1 MAEDV
6 TIGGCRLVLGDCMDV
21 LAGMEPCSVDAVV
34 TDPPYHLTSGNAAF
48 DWSAMGPGDKR
59 PNIGATNRGG
69 RGHKAGFMGKSWDG
83 GDIAFR
89 PETWVEVL
97 RVLKPGGHMVCFGGT
112 RTYHRLACAI
122 EDAGFE
128 IRDSLMWLY
137 GSGFPKSLDVSKAI
151 DKRGGADIA
160 WFGPWLRQ
168 ERERRGITQ
177 KDLARHFPSRTG
189 NLTGCVANWEL
200 GLNLPTPEQFNALC
214 EVLALPFAR
223 IEEAEREVIGRGHRV
238 RHESLVQIAG
248 LSDGAY
254 DLTAPATDAAR
265 QWAGWHTALKPSV
278 EPIVLARKPLAE
290 PTVAAQVLATGTGA
304 LNVEATR
311 VGTSG
316 GGQNGRTVGAR
327 NREQWRQPPVAA
339 ATEDAGRWPP
349 NLLHD
354 GSPEVLAAFAAF
366 GERKVN
372 RPSRRTSRF
381 GDGGVYEHGL
391 NTRAI
396 QDYADQGSAA
406 RFFPALGYEPGE
418 LRLFYSGKASG
429 AERDYGLDGLPPQER
444 EGKYGSI
451 QDGRTASGTDY
462 DRGPLRNHHPTVK
475 PVALMQWL
483 CKLVTPPG
491 GVVLDCFA
499 GSGSTLV
506 AASRLGLRAIGI
518 EREAEYFTLAAERLR
533 NDAPLLTAPEPAA
546 EPAEPAPTPEPAQW
560 ALFGEEDAA

>member
-137 GSGFPKSLDVSKAI
+137 GSGFNKVGYIRD
-151 DKRGGADIA
+151 
-160 WFGPWLRQ
+160 
-168 ERERRGITQ
+168 
-177 KDLARHFPSRTG
+177 
-189 NLTGCVANWEL
+189 
-200 GLNLPTPEQFNALC
+200 
-214 EVLALPFAR
+214 
-223 IEEAEREVIGRGHRV
+223 
-238 RHESLVQIAG
+238 
-248 LSDGAY
+248 
-254 DLTAPATDAAR
+254 PATKEIVR
-265 QWAGWHTALKPSV
+265 EGWAGSLKPSV
-278 EPIVLARKPLAE
+278 EPILLARKPLAE
-290 PTVAAQVLATGTGA
+290 PTVAANVLAHGTGA
-304 LNVEATR
+304 LNVDACR
-311 VGTSG
+311 VDSG
-316 GGQNGRTVGAR
+316 PRPHIQNAGGRRANTEIYGHGKNGSACLGET
-327 NREQWRQPPVAA
+327 
-339 ATEDAGRWPP
+339 TTGRWPP

-354 GSPEVLAAFAAF
+354 GSPEVLAAFQAF
-366 GERKVN
+366 GERSSGAVAAGTVSEHSKARKVY
-372 RPSRRTSRF
+372 
-381 GDGGVYEHGL
+381 GDYAGY
-391 NTRAI
+391 TMRAI
-396 QDYADQGSAA
+396 QASTGSAA
-406 RFFPALGYEPGE
+406 RFYPALGYEPGE
-418 LRLFYSGKASG
+418 LRFHYSGKASG
-429 AERDYGLDGLPPQER
+429 EER
-444 EGKYGSI
+444 EGN
-451 QDGRTASGTDY
+451 T
-462 DRGPLRNHHPTVK
+462 HPTLK

-499 GSGSTLV
+499 GSGSTGV
-506 AASRLGLRAIGI
+506 AASRLGMRAILI
-518 EREAEYFTLAAERLR
+518 EREREYFDLAAERLR
-533 NDAPLLTAPEPAA
+533 NDAPLLTQVRSWVGPGAVTRTDPTRPAPGAPEPVA
-546 EPAEPAPTPEPAQW
+546 EPGPWQAS
-560 ALFGEEDAA
+560 LFDEEAA